1 MDLGFFGDLVLGWG
15 FVVVFVVVRA
25 RDWFRVLISS
35 VVCDGIVL
43 LPDLGRRVWFN
54 GINC

>member
-1 MDLGFFGDLVLGWG
+1 MIWSWGWG

-35 VVCDGIVL
+35 VVVVRMSSLWVRDFNLVL
-43 LPDLGRRVWFN
+43 TE
-54 GINC
+54 